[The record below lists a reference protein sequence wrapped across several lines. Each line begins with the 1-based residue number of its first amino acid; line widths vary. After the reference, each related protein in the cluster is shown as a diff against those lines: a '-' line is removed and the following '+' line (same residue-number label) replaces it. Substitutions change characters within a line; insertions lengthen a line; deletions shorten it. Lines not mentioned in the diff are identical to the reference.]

1 MPCDA
6 TSREAAT
13 CGKPHIEPAGRRC
26 GGGHA
31 YGRRASK
38 RSFNSYE
45 ARDSI
50 CYPALYMIKGPLR
63 GPVINRYASPHTFA
77 VSGSYAL
84 KGYPDT
90 RLDVGLTTCRR
101 FAAGGIRRLN
111 RTACYGATTPCG
123 GRRKHIIPSLGASP
137 EAIEATPRIRGA
149 PARKRFGVLQH
160 AFFNSTRLVPEP
172 GKFYFEGKGLLKTD
186 RMSTEL
192 YNACF
197 RIELYLCSVTRQ

>member
-1 MPCDA
+1 MQVMSCRRMPP
-6 TSREAAT
+6 AAKRRHVVT
-13 CGKPHIEPAGRRC
+13 HIEPAGRWC

-63 GPVINRYASPHTFA
+63 GPVICRYTSPHTFA

-149 PARKRFGVLQH
+149 PAPKAYLLP
-160 AFFNSTRLVPEP
+160 NTSI
-172 GKFYFEGKGLLKTD
+172 FYGRAGLSVNGD
-186 RMSTEL
+186 
-192 YNACF
+192 F
-197 RIELYLCSVTRQ
+197 RNFAA